1 MLFATRMGPDSL
13 CGTILSAG
21 AQFIITHAIPIGAE
35 IVASDT
41 FLSVGTSGTTIL
53 MVASFTITIV
63 TIASYGTIP
72 ITISFYDTIPA
83 VISPFDAVMVAVYN
97 DSIPIATEIIIPDI
111 VATPSRGLQCE
122 FLTLPKKNCGIFH
135 HSQVIT
141 SLAQDQIPPFQP
153 TTSISFSIGFL
164 TRRRFSPEE

>member
-1 MLFATRMGPDSL
+1 MELVMLFTTRMGPDTL

-35 IVASDT
+35 IVASHT

-63 TIASYGTIP
+63 TISSYATIP
-72 ITISFYDTIPA
+72 ITISFNDTIPG

-97 DSIPIATEIIIPDI
+97 DRIPIATEIIISLLRLREASNANFLPFRRRI
-111 VATPSRGLQCE
+111 VASSII
-122 FLTLPKKNCGIFH
+122 PK
-135 HSQVIT
+135 
-141 SLAQDQIPPFQP
+141 
-153 TTSISFSIGFL
+153 
-164 TRRRFSPEE
+164 